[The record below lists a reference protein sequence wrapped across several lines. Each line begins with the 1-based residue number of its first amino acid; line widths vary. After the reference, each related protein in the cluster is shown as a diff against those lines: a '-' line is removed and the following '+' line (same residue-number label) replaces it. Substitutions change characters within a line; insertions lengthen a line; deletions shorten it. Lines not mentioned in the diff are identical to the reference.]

1 MKRTRLLVLGTLVL
15 ALSLGALTLA
25 GCKTTVLSGNG
36 TALRTVTASG
46 AGKSLSAPDTAE
58 MTFGATVWGADAKKV
73 LAEAGGLSDAIV
85 AAVKKA
91 GIDAEDIQTAGV
103 SLYPQY
109 TYPDNGKPTI
119 SGYEAQVSV
128 RVMVR
133 DIEKLGAV
141 ITAAS
146 DAGATNIYGPNWSL
160 SEEAAQAD
168 TAIQSA
174 IEDARR
180 RAEAMASAVGAS
192 VGEVVTITES
202 SVSAPILYG
211 DRSFA
216 EAGAIEDAVKIEP
229 GNLEVMA
236 NVTVTFIIE

>member
-1 MKRTRLLVLGTLVL
+1 MKLTRLLVLGTLVL
-15 ALSLGALTLA
+15 ALSLGALTLTA
-25 GCKTTVLSGNG
+25 CKTTVVSGNG

-46 AGKSLSAPDTAE
+46 EGKSLAAPDTAE
-58 MTFGATVWGADAKKV
+58 MTFGATSTGTDPKKV
-73 LAEAGGLSDAIV
+73 LADAGKVSDAIV

-91 GIDAEDIQTAGV
+91 GIDAADIQTTGV

-109 TYPDNGKPTI
+109 DYSTSGKP
-119 SGYEAQVSV
+119 SVNGYEAQVSV
-128 RVMVR
+128 RVKVT

-146 DAGATNIYGPNWSL
+146 DAGATNISGPNWSL
-160 SEEAAQAD
+160 SEDAAEAD

-180 RAEAMASAVGAS
+180 RAEAMAAAVGAS

-202 SVSAPILYG
+202 SVTTPILYG

-216 EAGAIEDAVKIEP
+216 AEQAAMDSVKIEP

-236 NVTVTFIIE
+236 SVTVTFIID